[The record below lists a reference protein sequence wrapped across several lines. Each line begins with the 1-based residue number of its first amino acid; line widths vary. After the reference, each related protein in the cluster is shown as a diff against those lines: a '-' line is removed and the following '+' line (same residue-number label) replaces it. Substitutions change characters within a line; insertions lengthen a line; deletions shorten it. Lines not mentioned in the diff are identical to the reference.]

1 MALKIL
7 ISIRMNEKGLR
18 GFSTL
23 GLAFSYNDLFQLAYF
38 LIPAYVANA
47 VPVLFGG
54 DPPLDFGKYFV
65 DGERIFGVNKTVKGF
80 LSGFV
85 LGSAISLIEELI
97 LMKELILLG
106 VLASFGSML
115 GDLFG
120 SFIKR
125 RLRISPG
132 SSLLIVDQLDFI
144 IGALV
149 ITFPIY
155 RFSHSM
161 LLLILMITPPIHILA
176 NIVAYLLN
184 LKRTFW

>member
-1 MALKIL
+1 M
-7 ISIRMNEKGLR
+7 GL
-18 GFSTL
+18 T
-23 GLAFSYNDLFQLAYF
+23 FSYADLFQLAYF
-38 LIPAYVANA
+38 LIPAYVSNA

-54 DPPLDFGKYFV
+54 GLPMDLGKHFV

-80 LSGFV
+80 FSGLI
-85 LGSAISLIEELI
+85 LGLVVSLIEELI

-106 VLASFGSML
+106 VLASLGALL

-125 RLRISPG
+125 RLKMSPG
-132 SSLLIVDQLDFI
+132 TSLLFIDQLDFI

-149 ITFPIY
+149 FIYPIY

-161 LLLILMITPPIHILA
+161 FLLILLITPPIHILA
-176 NIVAYLLN
+176 NTMAYILKI
-184 LKRTFW
+184 KRTLL